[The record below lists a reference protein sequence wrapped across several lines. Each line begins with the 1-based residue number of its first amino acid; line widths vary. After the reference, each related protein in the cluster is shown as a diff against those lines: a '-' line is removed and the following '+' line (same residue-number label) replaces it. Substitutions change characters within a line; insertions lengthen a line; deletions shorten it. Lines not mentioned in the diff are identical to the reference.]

1 MPTKTQIGEI
11 VKVGLVA
18 PSGRSVQNGII
29 VVIEIRRLEMNF
41 QGLMLILL
49 ASRMTLIHFI
59 MHQLYY

>member
-49 ASRMTLIHFI
+49 ASRMTLIQFI

>member
-1 MPTKTQIGEI
+1 MPTKSQIGEI

-41 QGLMLILL
+41 QSLMLILL

-59 MHQLYY
+59 MHKLYY

>member
-1 MPTKTQIGEI
+1 MPTKIQIGEI

>member
-1 MPTKTQIGEI
+1 MPTKSQIGEI
-11 VKVGLVA
+11 VKVGLVV

-49 ASRMTLIHFI
+49 VSRMTLIHFI

>member
-1 MPTKTQIGEI
+1 MPTKSQIGEI

-49 ASRMTLIHFI
+49 VSRMTLIHFI
-59 MHQLYY
+59 MQQLYY

>member
-1 MPTKTQIGEI
+1 MPTKSQIGEI

>member
-1 MPTKTQIGEI
+1 MPTKSQIGEI

-49 ASRMTLIHFI
+49 VSRMTLIHFI

>member
-1 MPTKTQIGEI
+1 MPTKSQIGEI

-41 QGLMLILL
+41 QSLMLILL

>member
-1 MPTKTQIGEI
+1 MPTKSQIGEI

-18 PSGRSVQNGII
+18 PSGRNVQNGII

-49 ASRMTLIHFI
+49 VSRMTLIHFI

>member
-49 ASRMTLIHFI
+49 VSRMTLIHFI

>member
-11 VKVGLVA
+11 VKLGLVA